1 MVTSFTVRLTPGQF
15 AGLDALVREEGGT
28 VSGHIRTGVQMR
40 LDLGMHRQALQK
52 IAREEL
58 NAAFELQRAE
68 WEALRAEMLQTAQD
82 TDSNMRGL
90 MASFL
95 QKISEAT
102 SDAFSN
108 PAHASVPAPVST
120 GSADAMPRRSR

>member
-1 MVTSFTVRLTPGQF
+1 MATAVSVRVTPGQL
-15 AGLDALVREEGGT
+15 AALNALVREEGGT
-28 VSGHIRTGVQMR
+28 VAGHIRTGLQMR
-40 LDLGMHRQALQK
+40 LDLGLHRQALQR

-58 NAAFELQRAE
+58 NAAIEVQRAE

-82 TDSNMRGL
+82 TDSNVRSL

-95 QKISEAT
+95 AKIAEAT
-102 SDAFSN
+102 SGAFSN
-108 PAHASVPAPVST
+108 PVHTPAPAPVST